1 MCDMAE
7 SASTDPQ
14 GGEVFVV
21 ERTLLA
27 TSRADL
33 AALHRALAEASRR
46 LSANGGTVR
55 YLGSTYI
62 PARDRSISIF
72 AACSELSVRRV
83 IDMAQVSAG
92 PVEQALHFGHPT
104 ISTRPSPQ

>member
-7 SASTDPQ
+7 SASTDPL
-14 GGEVFVV
+14 GGAVFVV

-27 TSRADL
+27 TCRADL

-46 LSANGGTVR
+46 LSASGGIVR

-72 AACSELSVRRV
+72 AAGSELSVRRV
-83 IDMAQVSAG
+83 IDMAQLSSG
-92 PVEQALHFGHPT
+92 PVEEALHFGHPI
-104 ISTRPSPQ
+104 ISTGQFPD